1 METLEEVKTGQTR
14 VLSKGVQRV
23 LYYLPAS
30 LYGLVIVCIRVVIF
44 SGVCLE
50 RRPGGKEGK
59 KEENI
64 AKQSDHVLKP

>member
-1 METLEEVKTGQTR
+1 MIRYIYVHTACP
-14 VLSKGVQRV
+14 S
-23 LYYLPAS
+23 LPARVVIRLS
-30 LYGLVIVCIRVVIF
+30 LIVCIRVVIF

-50 RRPGGKEGK
+50 RRLGGKGGK